1 MKNMLTSTAFSRP
14 GRGVVALAAM
24 LALAVAG
31 PLAAQPVVS
40 DLEDLGL
47 APNTFQNN
55 AGSAGAFFSGNIALP
70 NSYDSQFDFW
80 SGWAVSSIADNQTP
94 GFTNQYGVIDG
105 GGAEGSATFAVGYA
119 FDVLVLR
126 LTGASAGRR
135 VLGVSISNSTYAY
148 YSMRDGDA
156 FAKKFGGISG
166 NDPDFFRLTVR
177 KYLGGELSA
186 DSIDFYL
193 ADYRFA
199 DNNQDYLI
207 DEWTFLDLS
216 TLGEAD
222 SLAFV
227 LNSSDV
233 GAFGMNTPA
242 YFCLDRVVTE
252 AVTSTQDALGQ
263 PSLTV
268 FPNPVAE
275 TLYFT
280 APEAGE
286 ARLLDALGRQVARQR
301 VAPGA
306 AEIPVQ
312 GLPAG
317 RYTLVLAGERSIR
330 QAAVLKQ

>member
-1 MKNMLTSTAFSRP
+1 MKNMITSTIFFRLSRN
-14 GRGVVALAAM
+14 GVVFAVM
-24 LALAVAG
+24 LALALA
-31 PLAAQPVVS
+31 PLHAQTVVS
-40 DLEDLGL
+40 GLEDLGL

-55 AGSAGAFFSGNIALP
+55 AGAAGAFSSGNIALP

-80 SGWAVSSIADNQTP
+80 SGWAISSVTDNETP
-94 GFTNQYGVIDG
+94 GFTNQYGVVDG

-135 VLGVSISNSTYAY
+135 VLGVSVSNSTYAY
-148 YSMRDGDA
+148 YSMKDGDA

-199 DNNQDYLI
+199 DNSQDYLV

-216 TLGEAD
+216 ALGEAD
-222 SLAFV
+222 SLSFI

-233 GAFGMNTPA
+233 GVFGMNTPA
-242 YFCLDRVVTE
+242 YFCLDNVVTE
-252 AVTSTQDALGQ
+252 GVTSTGDTPTQAQLA
-263 PSLTV
+263 V
-268 FPNPVAE
+268 YPNPVEE
-275 TLYFT
+275 TLYFA
-280 APEAGE
+280 APEAGYVQ
-286 ARLLDALGRQVARQR
+286 LIDALGRPVAQRR
-301 VAPGA
+301 VAAGA
-306 AEIPVQ
+306 AEMPVG
-312 GLPAG
+312 GLAAG
-317 RYTLVLAGERSIR
+317 RYTLVLAGERGIS
-330 QAAVLKQ
+330 QAAVIKQ